1 MSTEKPVAWLGSSL
15 ADLRAFPDL
24 ARQRAGYALGQVQLG
39 LEPPDWRPMPS
50 VGVGVNEIRVRTGR
64 EFRLLY
70 VAKYAEAVYVLHAFE
85 KETQKTNRAD
95 LDLARRR
102 LAMIRGR
109 EGEE

>member
-70 VAKYAEAVYVLHAFE
+70 VAKYAEAVYVLHTFE